1 MGSLLKRNTKK
12 SPPPEENSKSPE
24 KLKEKKIANNS
35 KESKVSQESKSP
47 EKSKKSEVLVESV
60 NKKEKKEKEEKKEIE
75 PSKENKNIVI
85 NNNNVSEEIQ
95 DDKASTEHSISGHSS
110 NEKNDKEPSKEK
122 EDMKSDKK
130 ENEGYSNSKEIDE
143 INTLIFP
150 IMPFKKP
157 EESKNSENTSLSS
170 FTKSLAKTEIDFYN
184 MNLTIPENL
193 SKKNNIISSPI
204 SFDQSSSSYY
214 NSMENSS
221 SYYLPNTSFISHPF
235 PKTHKGKKYNQKF
248 SLSYFVPVTFSCS
261 VNDHNEG
268 KHKGKYIQDEK
279 EFFSKIIKISDVSNM
294 DEFWKVFQHMKKPN
308 QCPVGTEYHLFKKGI
323 VPMWEDDMNKEGG
336 KLTVLLTLNY
346 SNLIWEEVAF
356 NFCKGFLPYYSYI
369 NGIVISAR
377 QKFSILSFWI
387 KTKNNHTVEKIRYA
401 LGNMLQT
408 PSSNCFDF
416 IAFN

>member
-110 NEKNDKEPSKEK
+110 NEKKEEVLIKEK
-122 EDMKSDKK
+122 EDIKKKKK

-193 SKKNNIISSPI
+193 SKKNNLISSPI
-204 SFDQSSSSYY
+204 SFDQSSYY

-248 SLSYFVPVTFSCS
+248 SLSHFVPVTFSCS

-294 DEFWKVFQHMKKPN
+294 DVFWKVFQHMKKPN
-308 QCPVGTEYHLFKKGI
+308 QCPVGSDYHIFKK
-323 VPMWEDDMNKEGG
+323 
-336 KLTVLLTLNY
+336 
-346 SNLIWEEVAF
+346 
-356 NFCKGFLPYYSYI
+356 
-369 NGIVISAR
+369 VI
-377 QKFSILSFWI
+377 KI
-387 KTKNNHTVEKIRYA
+387 KHV
-401 LGNMLQT
+401 
-408 PSSNCFDF
+408 
-416 IAFN
+416 

>member
-110 NEKNDKEPSKEK
+110 NEKNDKDPSKEK

-143 INTLIFP
+143 INTLLFP

-157 EESKNSENTSLSS
+157 EESKNSEQSKESQEKTSNDFSS
-170 FTKSLAKTEIDFYN
+170 ID
-184 MNLTIPENL
+184 LKIPESL
-193 SKKNNIISSPI
+193 RAKNNISTTQNKNSNPVQDNVPNYYVYPN
-204 SFDQSSSSYY
+204 SFANKYFGPDFFNNY
-214 NSMENSS
+214 N
-221 SYYLPNTSFISHPF
+221 LAH
-235 PKTHKGKKYNQKF
+235 
-248 SLSYFVPVTFSCS
+248 FVPVTFSCS
-261 VNDHNEG
+261 VDT
-268 KHKGKYIQDEK
+268 HKGRKSQNKTKEEEK
-279 EFFSKIIKISDVSNM
+279 AFFEKIIKIGDASNVS
-294 DEFWKVFQHMKKPN
+294 EFWQIFQHLKKPN
-308 QCPVGTEYHLFKKGI
+308 QCPIGADYHLFKKGI
-323 VPMWEDDMNKEGG
+323 IPMWEDDMNKNGG
-336 KLTVLLTLNY
+336 KLSVLLTWKY
-346 SNLIWEEVAF
+346 SNVIWEEAAF
-356 NFCKGFLPYYSYI
+356 NFAKGLLPHFEYI
-369 NGIVISAR
+369 NGIVISMRA
-377 QKFSILSFWI
+377 KFAVLSFWI
-387 KTKNNHTVEKIRYA
+387 KTNTNSAVEQIRNA
-401 LGNMLQT
+401 LSGILQA
-408 PSSNCFDF
+408 PSPNCIDF
-416 IAFN
+416 IPFN